1 LMLQDRSKGHTGEI
15 MFQPAG
21 WRRLPIV
28 AFMLIL
34 NACVPGLGYPENAFY
49 GVPSSPDMPEGHRPP
64 PGSCRVWYP
73 DRPPGHQPPP
83 GPCNKLRYRVPQG
96 AFLVYG

>member
-1 LMLQDRSKGHTGEI
+1 MPHL
-15 MFQPAG
+15 AG
-21 WRRLPIV
+21 WRHLPTV
-28 AFMLIL
+28 TLLLMLG
-34 NACVPGLGYPENAFY
+34 ACVPVGAYPGDVVY
-49 GVPSSPDMPEGHRPP
+49 GVPSPPNIPEGHRPP

-83 GPCNKLRYRVPQG
+83 GPCNRLRHRVPPG